1 MDDENTVLDT
11 ENTAENEL
19 NENLQLAEN
28 DIVDP
33 EQKESVEN
41 EYQEKRRWLE
51 KTKIVRQTWSIL
63 EIYQKIKE
71 GKLILNP
78 DYQRREIWGDDKKTA
93 FIESIFMEI
102 MIPPIYVVEIPGDNL
117 LDENKYE
124 VVDGKQRLTAI
135 KHFLEGKLVLK
146 DKGLEYYND
155 LFKNKNFN
163 EIKDIDPEKIS
174 TVLSSILDIYVIT
187 SNSPEFTKY
196 DIFARLNR
204 GAEKLKVNEIR
215 RAIYRSSVTEFI
227 KRYID
232 IHLSDENRELKAQ
245 YKSIFTDN
253 AIKRFDDYGRFY
265 RTISFYIRSDK
276 STCKV
281 NDYNSRPREMIN
293 TVLQDLQKKKLTIDE
308 TLLQS
313 LLDKTIELKIK
324 LMGYDNADYII
335 DACVPFFDADTYD
348 LLISKLDQIKTDDV
362 IVESLQKSVST
373 TANVNAR
380 FKRVCEIMGE

>member
-1 MDDENTVLDT
+1 M
-11 ENTAENEL
+11 
-19 NENLQLAEN
+19 
-28 DIVDP
+28 
-33 EQKESVEN
+33 
-41 EYQEKRRWLE
+41 
-51 KTKIVRQTWSIL
+51 
-63 EIYQKIKE
+63 
-71 GKLILNP
+71 
-78 DYQRREIWGDDKKTA
+78 
-93 FIESIFMEI
+93 
-102 MIPPIYVVEIPGDNL
+102 
-117 LDENKYE
+117 
-124 VVDGKQRLTAI
+124 
-135 KHFLEGKLVLK
+135 EGKLVLK

-232 IHLSDENRELKAQ
+232 IHLLDENQELKAQ

-276 STCKV
+276 STCTV
-281 NDYNSRPREMIN
+281 NEYNSRPREMIN
-293 TVLQDLQKKKLTIDE
+293 TVLQELQKKKLTIDE
-308 TLLQS
+308 AVLQT

-335 DACVPFFDADTYD
+335 DACVPFFGSDTYD
-348 LLISKLDQIKTDDV
+348 LLVSKLDQIKTDGV

-373 TANVNAR
+373 TTNVNAR